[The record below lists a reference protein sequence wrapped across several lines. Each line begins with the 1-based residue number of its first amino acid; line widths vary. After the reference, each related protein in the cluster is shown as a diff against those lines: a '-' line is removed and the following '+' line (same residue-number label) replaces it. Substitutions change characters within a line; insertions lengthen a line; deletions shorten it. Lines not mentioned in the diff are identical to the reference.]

1 MIDSFLKDLKDL
13 TYLDTSA
20 FNYSNKTFNLYTAMD
35 WATKIVSFLALKKHI
50 ELEISPNL

>member
-13 TYLDTSA
+13 TYVDTSA